1 MVSRK
6 AFSSHIPAEVD
17 LQTLEVKV
25 LKISKGLCRSDDYLR
40 QISDDLGAQALQ
52 YFESK
57 SRVMKIDNPEAFIT
71 WKLKK
76 LIVDAIRQRKSEESR
91 ITIWRE
97 ELAAVRGQR
106 VGEEV
111 DPRNCWLNNRGLS
124 LDVITQE
131 EEEMA
136 DLQASTMAAILPN
149 EEDRL
154 IVRARF
160 YDEDLSIS
168 DLARKFG
175 GRSPASMANYLRK
188 LLGTESEPGAL
199 SPVRDVLAELSL
211 ATARAFSNEVITLD
225 EKSRVSDPLNA
236 AMTYL
241 ELAGTKSPSHRERA
255 TVGLAHLRWIE
266 RSLPSQRGLRNKIL
280 HRLIRAA
287 CFYVIEVNDAR
298 HDEYDDLGL
307 HDDVSVIAAVQQ
319 VVRKYRN

>member
-1 MVSRK
+1 MDFR
-6 AFSSHIPAEVD
+6 A
-17 LQTLEVKV
+17 LEEKV
-25 LKISKGLCRSDDYLR
+25 LRISKRLCRSDEYLR

-52 YFESK
+52 YFETK
-57 SRVMKIDNPEAFIT
+57 SRTMKIDNPEAFIT

-91 ITIWRE
+91 MTVWQE

-124 LDVITQE
+124 LNVITQE
-131 EEEMA
+131 EKEMA

-160 YDEDLSIS
+160 YNEDLSIS

-199 SPVRDVLAELSL
+199 SSVRDMMAELSL
-211 ATARAFSNEVITLD
+211 ATAKAFSNEVITLD
-225 EKSRVSDPLNA
+225 DKNRVSDPLNA

-241 ELAGTKSPSHRERA
+241 EIAGAKSPSHLERA
-255 TVGLAHLRWIE
+255 NVGLAHLRWIQ
-266 RSLPSQRGLRNKIL
+266 RNLPSQRGLSNKIL

-298 HDEYDDLGL
+298 HDEHHDLGL
-307 HDDVSVIAAVQQ
+307 HDDVSVIAAVQR
-319 VVRKYRN
+319 VVREYKN